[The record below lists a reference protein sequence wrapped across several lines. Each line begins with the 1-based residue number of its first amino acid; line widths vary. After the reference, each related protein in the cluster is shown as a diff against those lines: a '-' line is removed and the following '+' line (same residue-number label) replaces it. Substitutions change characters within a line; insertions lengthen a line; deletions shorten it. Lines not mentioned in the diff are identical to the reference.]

1 MLTYRCKKCINSY
14 LKKTTTETNVYL
26 SARGVMQ
33 VLLVFFCFVK
43 SQEVLDGEN
52 QACITSEEMF
62 YKQPSLATKLSPEK
76 HISVMKLL
84 SRHTYAFIFC
94 LSHD

>member
-1 MLTYRCKKCINSY
+1 
-14 LKKTTTETNVYL
+14 
-26 SARGVMQ
+26 MQ

-62 YKQPSLATKLSPEK
+62 YKQPSLATKLSPKK

-84 SRHTYAFIFC
+84 SRHTYAVIFC
-94 LSHD
+94 LSHDWLILIFF